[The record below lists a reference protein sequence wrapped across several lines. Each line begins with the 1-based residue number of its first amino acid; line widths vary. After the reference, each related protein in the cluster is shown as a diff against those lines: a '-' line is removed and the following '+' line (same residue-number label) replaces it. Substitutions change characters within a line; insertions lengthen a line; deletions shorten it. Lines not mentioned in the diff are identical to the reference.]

1 MRHEGRGQEGR
12 PRPVRGEA
20 TAHATRGTPGP
31 DPWIR
36 EATEVARGGWHPP
49 TGCIDPPGRL
59 RSNAAKRR
67 APCRS
72 RRGP

>member
-49 TGCIDPPGRL
+49 REV
-59 RSNAAKRR
+59 
-67 APCRS
+67 
-72 RRGP
+72 